1 MKFYTSVAKRLKLNV
16 RDFWGLIL
24 TLAEVTEEYLIGEL
38 FANIP
43 ISPIDLYKDFAE
55 TDVKALTSI

>member
-1 MKFYTSVAKRLKLNV
+1 MAKRLKLNV

-24 TLAEVTEEYLIGEL
+24 TLAEVTEEYLIGGL